1 MVKKKTVVIAAVVAG
16 IVIVAGVIIH
26 RNTAQTTDKTEVT
39 VGSIGSDA
47 QIWEYIAKLP
57 ETKKENITIKVKN
70 FTDGVS
76 LNTATAQGKVD
87 VNAFQSY
94 AYFVAYNKSNSS
106 NKLSV
111 LGTTYLE
118 PMGIYSEKY
127 DSIDDIQD
135 GSTIAIANNAAN
147 TARGLKLLAKAGLI
161 TLKDNFNSLSGVNDI
176 KSNPHNFKFKEIDD
190 TTGPRVIKDNSIA
203 AALIGNTIALE
214 GKLNVL
220 KDSLYY
226 EKINQSTKDNI
237 NILATAEKNKNN
249 AKFKKLVK
257 LYHSKAAQKYINK
270 KFDGTKIE
278 VQKSVSYLAD

>member
-76 LNTATAQGKVD
+76 LNAATAQGKVD

-94 AYFVAYNKSNSS
+94 AYFVAYNKNNSS

-127 DSIDDIQD
+127 DSIDDIPD

-161 TLKDNFNSLSGVNDI
+161 TLKDNFGSLSGVNDI
-176 KSNPHNFKFKEIDD
+176 KNNPHNFKFKEIDD

-214 GKLNVL
+214 GKLNDL
-220 KDSLYY
+220 KNSLYY

-257 LYHSKAAQKYINK
+257 LYHSKAAQKYIN
-270 KFDGTKIE
+270 GR
-278 VQKSVSYLAD
+278 L